1 MRPISFT
8 RSQPAASG
16 TSVAAAQLLN
26 ASGVITLN
34 GALVSGGVATLTV
47 PAVLTVFSEAATSV
61 NFVVTGTAP
70 NGASQTET
78 LAVTASGTV
87 TGSLSF
93 ATVTSVAASAPTS
106 ATISLGNGVP
116 GYTAW
121 IPLDIYTPN
130 QVTNISN
137 KVSGTVNYSV
147 EYTNEDPFNT
157 GIQQLAVPHP
167 NASLTA
173 ATGDETQFTTTL
185 MRAVRLKI
193 NSGNGSVR
201 FTCVQQSTK

>member
-16 TSVAAAQLLN
+16 NSVAAAQLLN

-47 PAVLTVFSEAATSV
+47 PAVLTVFSEKTATV

-147 EYTNEDPFNT
+147 EYTNEDPFDT
-157 GIQQLAVPHP
+157 SIQQLAVPHP